1 MEKFLLST
9 EEKMK
14 DILNPHDRDILAAS
28 IFHAKTH
35 LNMGLVP
42 DLTSLRFIVDMAQKM
57 SETVVH
63 DPRKVQHPT
72 KEKERS
78 L

>member
-1 MEKFLLST
+1 MRLTT
-9 EEKMK
+9 EQKMK
-14 DILNPHDRDILAAS
+14 EILNPHDRAILAAS
-28 IFHAKTH
+28 ILQAKTT

-42 DLTSLRFIVDMAQKM
+42 DLTNLRFIVDMAQKM
-57 SETVVH
+57 SETVIH
-63 DPRKVQHPT
+63 DPRENQRNST